1 VPGGYSLGLFGK
13 MVLTSLSEVD
23 RRSPTILK
31 DDIEEKK
38 NAMTKSLKSGLFD
51 IGVHRFSYHVG
62 SLFMS

>member
-1 VPGGYSLGLFGK
+1 